1 VRVALAHAE
10 PPARKVPVRTSPR
23 LALFRPFIDAMLVE
37 DLTAP
42 MKQQHT
48 RA

>member
-1 VRVALAHAE
+1 LVQAE

-23 LALFRPFIDAMLVE
+23 LALFKPFIDAMLME

-42 MKQQHT
+42 RKQQHN